1 MRIIATENYEAMSH
15 QAANIVASQITLK
28 PDSVLG
34 LATGSSPI
42 GLYKELIARYEKGD
56 LDFSKIKS
64 VNLDEYV
71 GLAAT
76 HDQSYRYF
84 MQDNLFNHVNI
95 DVANTYVPNG
105 MAADPE
111 AECKRYDEV
120 IRSMGGVDIQVLGL
134 GHNGHIGFNEPSD
147 VFHLGTYLVNLKEGT
162 IDANAR
168 FFASRDDVPR
178 QALTMGIQSIM
189 LARQILVVVS
199 GEDKAN
205 AVKACFGGPVT
216 PSVPGS
222 VLQLH
227 PNVILVADKAALSC
241 KSRIFNQYGKRAPD
255 FHPGHAL
262 YQGGVDIANK
272 NRVEGTAWVL
282 Q

>member
-227 PNVILVADKAALSC
+227 PNVILVADKAALS
-241 KSRIFNQYGKRAPD
+241 K
-255 FHPGHAL
+255 L
-262 YQGGVDIANK
+262 
-272 NRVEGTAWVL
+272 
-282 Q
+282 